1 MKQNSR
7 TLLAMH
13 TLAHMARDPDRV
25 LTSAEIAEHA
35 GTNAV
40 VVRRVLGQ
48 LRNADLLTSEKG
60 HAGGWKLARHPETI
74 SLADVYNALGD
85 RLVASGDDLS
95 DTNCAV
101 QSALQERFA
110 QLLDDAERSLVAR
123 LAETRIS
130 DLSKA

>member
-25 LTSAEIAEHA
+25 RTSAEIAEHA

-48 LRNADLLTSEKG
+48 LRNANLLISEKG
-60 HAGGWKLARHPETI
+60 HAGGWKLARHPTTI
-74 SLADVYNALGD
+74 SLADVYVALGD

-101 QSALQERFA
+101 KSALQERVA

-123 LAETRIS
+123 LAETCIS
-130 DLSKA
+130 DLGNA